1 MAETTEREF
10 TDADVTAWRDGPWIV
25 VQLAGETIYRRF
37 TRDQA
42 FTRVEVV
49 FQEGGSP
56 AYPKTRN
63 NLVGVELGGNWRTPR
78 RFGHK
83 RLTAPITT
91 KENPNG

>member
-49 FQEGGSP
+49 FHTP

-78 RFGHK
+78 RVGHN